1 MKWLHSEVF
10 RQKYY
15 REVFANTCHYFDAY
29 LEKEEQVQL
38 KDLQIVAL
46 AALLIATKIDGCS
59 FPKLGEDFDVE
70 EIMRLEVRICLRLGY
85 FLNPKTSVHAL
96 N

>member
-1 MKWLHSEVF
+1 MHSEVF

-15 REVFANTCHYFDAY
+15 REVFANTCHYLDSY

-38 KDLQIVAL
+38 KDLQMVAL
-46 AALLIATKIDGCS
+46 AALLIATKIDGSS
-59 FPKLGEDFDVE
+59 FPKLGEEFDIE
-70 EIMRLEVRICLRLGY
+70 EIMRLEVKICLRLGY
-85 FLNPKTSVHAL
+85 FLNPRTFVHSL